1 MFLAAVDGAV
11 MTMCDVGMDPVFVH
25 NGYWTWLGPKE
36 TLVFFGVPQQVSGPP
51 THTLRACPQS
61 TSQLFPLQNFVG
73 WFLTATLASLLYRA
87 IASFLLSNDAPGI
100 IHQPLVSPG
109 PQSQTNM
116 HFHTHTTAAGQSRG
130 SWWFQLVPL
139 LYFAG

>member
-51 THTLRACPQS
+51 TPHTPRLS
-61 TSQLFPLQNFVG
+61 TVYLTTLSTPELCWLVPDSDPCKPPVPCHSQLLALQ
-73 WFLTATLASLLYRA
+73 
-87 IASFLLSNDAPGI
+87 
-100 IHQPLVSPG
+100 
-109 PQSQTNM
+109 
-116 HFHTHTTAAGQSRG
+116 
-130 SWWFQLVPL
+130 
-139 LYFAG
+139 